1 MDDADVGIVDELLG
15 DTRLGDVARE
25 HAHPRVVLDLVGQ
38 RPLVGRQ
45 ALVKERQL
53 AERLEAPVHRAPK
66 SSIRAK
72 EPPGRLQAQKAQPAC
87 DQQLDHGTSGRHPTT
102 WVRRFARSLHGGG
115 RRSSARCESVG
126 EGAGVRRREGKH
138 NVGVRRLRL

>member
-53 AERLEAPVHRAPK
+53 AKRLEAPVHRAPK

-72 EPPGRLQAQKAQPAC
+72 EPPGRLLAQKAQPAC
-87 DQQLDHGTSGRHPTT
+87 DQQLDHGT

-115 RRSSARCESVG
+115 RRSSARCESVW